1 MDTIPFNRPRILF
14 VTPEVSFISER
25 CGENHD
31 FLNCNPYGFAGFLS
45 NLVGDL
51 YEGGADVHITQP
63 DYRSL
68 FSVILKNSSRIKGC
82 RMPRSR
88 VHQAEDRVFFY
99 TRGPESNPARENI
112 KISLAFQREVIN
124 HVIPL
129 VQPDLIHCHDWM
141 CGLIPAMARK
151 SGIPCIF
158 TLQKC
163 ETARCFLSAVE
174 DIGIDA
180 AAFWQHLF
188 FDRFP
193 VNYEETRETNPIDF
207 ILSGIFA
214 ARHISIAS
222 PTALVKIAETL
233 IRFPEAPLGKV
244 LSEKLAVDCNTVTD
258 YRSAKM
264 QYIDLYERLLRRP
277 LLETGVKR
285 SGPHDDTLRQL
296 KPAHLSPQRQIGT

>member
-1 MDTIPFNRPRILF
+1 
-14 VTPEVSFISER
+14 
-25 CGENHD
+25 
-31 FLNCNPYGFAGFLS
+31 
-45 NLVGDL
+45 
-51 YEGGADVHITQP
+51 
-63 DYRSL
+63 
-68 FSVILKNSSRIKGC
+68 
-82 RMPRSR
+82 
-88 VHQAEDRVFFY
+88 
-99 TRGPESNPARENI
+99 
-112 KISLAFQREVIN
+112 
-124 HVIPL
+124 
-129 VQPDLIHCHDWM
+129 
-141 CGLIPAMARK
+141 MARK

-163 ETARCFLSAVE
+163 ETARCSLSAVE

-193 VNYEETRETNPIDF
+193 VNYEETREINPIDF

-244 LSEKLAVDCNTVTD
+244 LSEKLAVDCHTVTD
-258 YRSAKM
+258 YRLAKM

-285 SGPHDDTLRQL
+285 SGPHDETLRQL
-296 KPAHLSPQRQIGT
+296 KPVHLSPQRQIGT